1 MKKKVVG
8 SLVAVALIALLTFM
22 LVGCTVSGTYT
33 SVLSTKT
40 TIKFSGSGFTYS
52 PAIGNE
58 IKGKFEGAKI
68 AAEDKEKVEAA
79 LTLANLDKDA
89 LKGKLVLKNEDG
101 EEFAV
106 GFYGK
111 DKDGKNYVVII
122 GSVTGVFTK

>member
-33 SVLSTKT
+33 SVLTEKT

-52 PAIGNE
+52 PAVGKE
-58 IKGKFEGAKI
+58 VKGKFEGQKLAD
-68 AAEDKEKVEAA
+68 EDKEKVESA
-79 LTLANLDKDA
+79 LTLAGLKNDA
-89 LKGKLVLKNEDG
+89 IKGGLVLKDEDG
-101 EEFAV
+101 KEIAA

-111 DKDGKNYVVII
+111 DQDGKNYVVII
-122 GSVTGVFTK
+122 GFVNGVFTK